1 MGVLGALAGSA
12 GGTALGK
19 FGDKK
24 LSTRKDGGETKYGKY
39 LQTDI
44 GKKLNL
50 ATVGGIAGKALGA
63 LLPFQKGGMVTHQMM
78 MDQNRKLPTPKI
90 GYRLSQGIDP
100 RTY

>member
-24 LSTRKDGGETKYGKY
+24 LSIRKDGGETKYGKY

-78 MDQNRKLPTPKI
+78 MEQNRKLPTPKI